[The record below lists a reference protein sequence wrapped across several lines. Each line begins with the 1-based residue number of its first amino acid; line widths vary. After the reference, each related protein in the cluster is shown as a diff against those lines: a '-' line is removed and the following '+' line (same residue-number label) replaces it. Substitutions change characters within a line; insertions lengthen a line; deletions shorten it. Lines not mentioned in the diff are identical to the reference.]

1 MEHGKAKIRRNRT
14 RFWIV
19 LDIWLYIQTEN
30 TLKQDHSLA
39 NAIYLRKSRLR
50 LHCTMLLLLLVL
62 IPTIQATRPPLSSS
76 SSNCV
81 LSGKWT
87 YLSPTAFDHKTHPS
101 WKNEICVYD
110 WIPYDSTSNKY
121 TFKSPI
127 GCLDDPWKQHP
138 AQASFNS
145 NQTVT
150 LTFTL
155 DSTPST
161 TRIVQG
167 TVNNNCTFIDTQEGG
182 LYSKVTTHPFF
193 MPNHE
198 WIRTTSAW
206 LLRAAHVTFADGT
219 RHLTPGYP
227 TAYNGQWMRDSYY
240 GISKMGNLGTIQ
252 DQISFVKSLGEYLR
266 CLVCLLIG
274 C

>member
-1 MEHGKAKIRRNRT
+1 M
-14 RFWIV
+14 
-19 LDIWLYIQTEN
+19 
-30 TLKQDHSLA
+30 KQDHSQR
-39 NAIYLRKSRLR
+39 NIPQEIKVTTTSQ
-50 LHCTMLLLLLVL
+50 HTMFLLLLLL
-62 IPTIQATRPPLSSS
+62 IPTIQATPLSSS

-110 WIPYDSTSNKY
+110 WIPDDSTSNKY

-161 TRIVQG
+161 TTIVKG
-167 TVNNNCTFIDTQEGG
+167 TVNNNCTFIDTQDGG